1 MSIQAVMISTPQ
13 GKLIFYRNYAA
24 IHQSLFEDFAF
35 SLPQSMKKDS
45 QHTFAI
51 HGQYR
56 LIYLPIEGLL
66 LSLVTCKNSNILE
79 DIDTVAQTKEIVSS
93 IIGPQPDDTSVF
105 ENYVDLALAFDD
117 MVNLNS
123 RNAISKTQIA
133 ALLEMES
140 NNEKMHNAMQES
152 KEKEA
157 MRKAEEEVKRIE
169 RTKKVQDMVEK
180 ELKQI
185 DKSIRD
191 YSGKIPNVDDTPKES
206 TTRKVSD
213 NAHSSEFTNTTQTGP
228 ARKGI
233 QLGKKPEKKAPILG
247 SKPSNTKPSGGNETG
262 REDMVEEV
270 EHVAFNPLNEE
281 IRIVVDEK
289 ISGEIGISSS
299 YTRFELKGT
308 IGLFVENPDLN
319 YFNINTNNVSGL
331 KHLSMKLPPNFDR
344 TVWNKGILAP
354 KSKNTSLP
362 KRTLVETVKYALTFN
377 SFDEA
382 VPFNISIWLAG
393 PQVQLEIEFNENQN
407 YFKGF
412 QNLAIHFR
420 KLYGHDFSVSEA
432 DNSSYNMDNRYL
444 VWSIPQLDSNTPSAS
459 IIIDFESK
467 VSEDEVF
474 PADIELMSNSPVLDL
489 KVHSV
494 VTEEGREVKFALG
507 RMLSAKD
514 FHIA

>member
-1 MSIQAVMISTPQ
+1 MSIHAVMISTPE
-13 GKLIFYRNYAA
+13 GKLIFYRNYSS
-24 IHQSLFEDFAF
+24 IQQSLFEDFAF

-51 HGQYR
+51 HGQFR
-56 LIYLPIEGLL
+56 LIYLPIEGML
-66 LSLVTCKNSNILE
+66 LSLITCKNSNILE
-79 DIDTVAQTKEIVSS
+79 DIDSVAQMKEIVSS
-93 IIGPQPDDTSVF
+93 IIGPQPNDSSIF
-105 ENYVDLALAFDD
+105 ENYVDLTLAFDD
-117 MVNLNS
+117 MVNLKS
-123 RNAISKTQIA
+123 RNAISKTQIG

-157 MRKAEEEVKRIE
+157 MRKAEEEVRKIE

-185 DKSIRD
+185 DKTIRD
-191 YSGKIPNVDDTPKES
+191 YSGKIPVVSDLEKDTPK
-206 TTRKVSD
+206 RKVSD
-213 NAHSSEFTNTTQTGP
+213 IPQTQESTVMSQTGST
-228 ARKGI
+228 RKGI

-247 SKPSNTKPSGGNETG
+247 SKATTHKPSGGQEVS
-262 REDMVEEV
+262 RDDIIEES

-281 IRIVVDEK
+281 IRIIVDEK
-289 ISGEIGISSS
+289 VSGEIGLSSS

-308 IGLFVENPDLN
+308 IGLFIENPDLN
-319 YFNINTNNVSGL
+319 YFSVHTNNVSGL

-344 TVWNKGILAP
+344 TVWNKGVLAP

-393 PQVQLEIEFNENQN
+393 PQVQLEIEFNENQSF
-407 YFKGF
+407 FKGF
-412 QNLAIHFR
+412 QNIAIHFR
-420 KLYGHDFSVSEA
+420 KLYGHDFQVSEA
-432 DNSSYNMDNRYL
+432 DNSSYSTGSRYL
-444 VWSIPQLDSNTPSAS
+444 VWSIPQLNSDTPSAS
-459 IIIDFESK
+459 IIIDFESN
-467 VSEDEVF
+467 VTEDEVF
-474 PADIELMSNSPVLDL
+474 PADIEMNSSSPVLDL
-489 KVHSV
+489 KVNSV
-494 VTEEGREVKFALG
+494 VTEDGREVKFSLDKV
-507 RMLSAKD
+507 LSAKD

>member
-1 MSIQAVMISTPQ
+1 MSIHAVMISTPE
-13 GKLIFYRNYAA
+13 GKLIFYRNYSS
-24 IHQSLFEDFAF
+24 IQQSLFEDFAF

-56 LIYLPIEGLL
+56 LIYLPIEGML
-66 LSLVTCKNSNILE
+66 LSLITCKNSNILE
-79 DIDTVAQTKEIVSS
+79 DIDSVAQMKEIVSS
-93 IIGPQPDDTSVF
+93 IIGPQPDETSIF

-117 MVNLNS
+117 MVNLSS
-123 RNAISKTQIA
+123 RNAISKTQIS

-152 KEKEA
+152 KEKET
-157 MRKAEEEVKRIE
+157 MRKAEEEARKIE

-185 DKSIRD
+185 DKTIKD
-191 YSGKIPNVDDTPKES
+191 YSGKIPNLGDADKETPK
-206 TTRKVSD
+206 RKVSD
-213 NAHSSEFTNTTQTGP
+213 VPQTHDSTHTSQTGSS
-228 ARKGI
+228 RKGI
-233 QLGKKPEKKAPILG
+233 QLGKKPEKKTPILG
-247 SKPSNTKPSGGNETG
+247 SKTTTHKPSGSQETG
-262 REDMVEEV
+262 RDEIMEEA
-270 EHVAFNPLNEE
+270 EHVVFNPLNEE
-281 IRIVVDEK
+281 VRLIVDEK
-289 ISGEIGISSS
+289 MSGEIGLSGS

-308 IGLFVENPDLN
+308 IGLFIENPDLH

-344 TVWNKGILAP
+344 TVWNKGVLAP

-393 PQVQLEIEFNENQN
+393 PQVQIEIEFNENQSF
-407 YFKGF
+407 FKGF
-412 QNLAIHFR
+412 QNLTVHFR
-420 KLYGHDFSVSEA
+420 KLYGHDFNVSEA
-432 DNSSYNMDNRYL
+432 DNSNYNMDNRYL
-444 VWSIPQLDSNTPSAS
+444 VWNIPHLNSDTPSAS

-467 VSEDEVF
+467 VTEDEVF
-474 PADIELMSNSPVLDL
+474 PADIELTSNSPVLDL
-489 KVHSV
+489 KVNSV
-494 VTEEGREVKFALG
+494 VTEEGREVKFSLDKV
-507 RMLSAKD
+507 LSAKD